1 MKLTNLKQVFEHVNS
16 AAAALIT
23 PQGVTPFVRLMQS
36 RWTGVGAASVVVF
49 CTDLSNTLRAMTA
62 LDGAVDAFCAM
73 PTTLGVND
81 ITALLAQWP
90 FDTVITDGSAET
102 QDMFA
107 AHGLTCMNIN
117 DALTNDDAAQDTRA
131 TKWLVPTSGTTST
144 PKLVIHSFVSLSR
157 TALAG
162 RKITDPPQVWAMLY
176 DVTRFAGYQVF
187 LQAAL
192 SGHALAFAGL
202 DTPIDQRVSFF
213 ARNEVTHI
221 SATPTLWRKILMCP
235 ASAELSP
242 AQITLG
248 GEAADQTTLSALD
261 AKYPQARVTH
271 IFASTEAG
279 VGLAVSDGRAGFPL
293 TYVEKSFNGV
303 EICLTDGRLHVRAA
317 IRPSGYAEETP
328 LADKDGWIDTGD
340 LVHVNDDR
348 FFVIGRESGIIN
360 VGGDKVVPELVRDA
374 LLACDIVHEAVVY
387 GKKNPFTG
395 ALVAADVVLTDA
407 IDKDDARKIIDE
419 FLEKRLNGP
428 QRPRVLRFVPEISA
442 NATGKVATKP

>member
-1 MKLTNLKQVFEHVNS
+1 MKPTSLKQAFEHVD
-16 AAAALIT
+16 AAALIT

-73 PTTLGVND
+73 PTTLGVD
-81 ITALLAQWP
+81 DLAALLGQWP
-90 FDTVITDGSAET
+90 FDTVITDGGADT
-102 QDMFA
+102 QGMFA
-107 AHGLTCMNIN
+107 AHGLTCMNME
-117 DALTNDDAAQDTRA
+117 DALTNDGAAQGERA

-144 PKLVIHSFVSLSR
+144 PKLVIHSFDSLSR

-162 RKITDPPQVWAMLY
+162 RKITDPPQLWAMLY

-192 SGHALAFAGL
+192 SGQTLAFAGL
-202 DTPIDQRVSFF
+202 DTPMDQRVSFF
-213 ARNEVTHI
+213 ARHGVTHI

-248 GEAADQTTLSALD
+248 GEVADQATLSSLG
-261 AKYPQARVTH
+261 AKYPRARVTH

-293 TYVEKSFNGV
+293 SYIEKPFNGV
-303 EICLTDGRLHVRAA
+303 EISLMDGRLHVRVAT
-317 IRPSGYAEETP
+317 RPSGYAGEAP
-328 LADKDGWIDTGD
+328 LADRDGWIDTGD
-340 LVHVNDDR
+340 LVHVDGDR

-395 ALVAADVVLTDA
+395 ALVAADVVLTREM
-407 IDKDDARKIIDE
+407 DKDDARKIIDG
-419 FLEKRLNGP
+419 FLAQRLTAP
-428 QRPRVLRFVPEISA
+428 QRPRLLRFVPEIKA
-442 NATGKVATKP
+442 NATGKVATKS